1 MSAIPDITWQL
12 SMGRADLPYIIQVSK
27 NFPNGLLNYEKGS
40 ANMVLMPKLG
50 DQVLVTCQA
59 KLRCIG
65 HICREVHL
73 AYNPYVNQ
81 YDSYLTIMVDE
92 IIADPPYMKGRRRNW
107 TRL

>member
-1 MSAIPDITWQL
+1 MSAIPDVTWQL
-12 SMGRADLPYIIQVSK
+12 SMGRADLPYIIQVIK
-27 NFPNGLLNYEKGS
+27 HFPNGLLNYEKGS

-65 HICREVHL
+65 RICREVHL

-81 YDSYLTIMVDE
+81 YGSYLTIMVDE